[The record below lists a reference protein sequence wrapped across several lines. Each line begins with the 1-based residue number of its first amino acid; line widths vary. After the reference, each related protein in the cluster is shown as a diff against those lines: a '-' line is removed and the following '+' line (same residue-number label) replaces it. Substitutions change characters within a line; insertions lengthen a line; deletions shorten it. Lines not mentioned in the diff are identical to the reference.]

1 MARRAPVVGST
12 ASSRWTVPWRSCA
25 RSRPP
30 KAPRARR
37 PSSPLTTG
45 LNRATAWRI
54 LRTLELQGLVSYDP
68 RTRRFSIGMGVVDLA
83 QAAVP
88 NTLLSRARTVVRNL
102 SLQTRETVA
111 LALMEETELRY
122 VVEVQPSTSDE
133 PSWLGEGAG
142 PLHATSSGKIVL
154 AWLGT
159 EAAGPEPYLRYTDST
174 IVTHRAARGGA
185 RRRPR
190 ARLRPV
196 PGRVR
201 RVHLGSLGPAPRP
214 RPAADR
220 RAQPVGSRHPGRARA
235 VRRAR
240 LCWPGMRPGVSSRR
254 DRRPDLPGGRCGPAA
269 GGGAPRAAQH
279 DGRCPRRSCSSPSAC

>member
-1 MARRAPVVGST
+1 VQSVDRAVALLRAIAAAEGAEGT
-12 ASSRWTVPWRSCA
+12 APELA
-25 RSRPP
+25 
-30 KAPRARR
+30 A
-37 PSSPLTTG
+37 TTG

-68 RTRRFSIGMGVVDLA
+68 RSRRFAIGMGVVDLA

-88 NTLLSRARTVVRNL
+88 NTLLSRAHAVVRNL

-154 AWLGT
+154 AWLGS

-174 IVTHRAARGGA
+174 IISTEQLEAELAVVRGRGYALCRGEYDDYIWGVSVPLLDRDQRLIGALSLWGPATRGEPERFDALGLLARDAARGLLA
-185 RRRPR
+185 T
-190 ARLRPV
+190 
-196 PGRVR
+196 
-201 RVHLGSLGPAPRP
+201 
-214 RPAADR
+214 
-220 RAQPVGSRHPGRARA
+220 
-235 VRRAR
+235 
-240 LCWPGMRPGVSSRR
+240 
-254 DRRPDLPGGRCGPAA
+254 
-269 GGGAPRAAQH
+269 
-279 DGRCPRRSCSSPSAC
+279 

>member
-1 MARRAPVVGST
+1 MRPVKDG
-12 ASSRWTVPWRSCA
+12 
-25 RSRPP
+25 
-30 KAPRARR
+30 KAPTSGGQHRVQSVDRAAALLRAIAAAEGAEATA
-37 PSSPLTTG
+37 PELALTTG

-154 AWLGT
+154 AWLGA

-174 IVTHRAARGGA
+174 IVTTEELEEELAVVRGRGYALCRGEYDDYIWGVSVPLLDRDQRLVGALSLWGPATRGEPERFDALGLLARDAARGLLA
-185 RRRPR
+185 T
-190 ARLRPV
+190 
-196 PGRVR
+196 
-201 RVHLGSLGPAPRP
+201 
-214 RPAADR
+214 
-220 RAQPVGSRHPGRARA
+220 
-235 VRRAR
+235 
-240 LCWPGMRPGVSSRR
+240 
-254 DRRPDLPGGRCGPAA
+254 
-269 GGGAPRAAQH
+269 
-279 DGRCPRRSCSSPSAC
+279 